1 MLVYHNANLKSYHT
15 FGIDQQCRTL
25 IEVGSVEDLCAIYR
39 SDEWHC
45 QPKLILGKGSN
56 VLFTEYYQGV
66 VLINNLKGLT
76 ISEDESSYRLHV
88 CGGEDWPELVE
99 NLVAKNI
106 PGLENLA
113 MIPGCAGS
121 APIQNIGAY
130 GVEFKDICDYVD
142 YLCLDTLMVKRLQV
156 DECCFGY
163 RDSIFKQHLC
173 GKSIVVAIG
182 IKLDKQWQPRL
193 DYGPLADLPATATLK
208 EIYHQICAVRRDKLP
223 DPNVIGNAGS
233 FFKNPVVT
241 AEYFGILKLNH
252 PNIVAYQTTDGMKL
266 AAGWLIDQCGLKGVM
281 VGGAQVHPN
290 QALVLIN
297 KNDASSQDVIELAHR
312 VCTQVF
318 ERYGV
323 MLEHE
328 VRFFNSYQEV
338 YLQQLAGAKK

>member
-1 MLVYHNANLKSYHT
+1 MLVYHNASLKSYHT

-25 IEVGSVEDLCAIYR
+25 IKVESVEDICAIYR
-39 SDEWHC
+39 SDEWHS
-45 QPKLILGKGSN
+45 QPKLMLGKGSN
-56 VLFTEYYQGV
+56 VLFTECYQGV

-99 NLVAKNI
+99 HLVAKNI

-113 MIPGCAGS
+113 LIPGCAGS

-142 YLCLDTLMVKRLQV
+142 YLCLDSLMVKRLQV

-163 RDSIFKQHLC
+163 RDSIFKQHLL
-173 GKSIVVAIG
+173 GKSVVVAIG
-182 IKLDKQWQPRL
+182 IKLDKQWQPHL
-193 DYGPLADLPATATLK
+193 NYGPLADLPATATLK
-208 EIYHQICAVRRDKLP
+208 EIYHQICVVRREKLP
-223 DPNVIGNAGS
+223 DPDVIGNAGS

-241 AEYFGILKLNH
+241 AECFSTLKLTY
-252 PNIVAYQTTDGMKL
+252 PNIVAYQTSDGMKL

-297 KNDASSQDVIELAHR
+297 KNDASSQDVIELAYL

-338 YLQQLAGAKK
+338 YLQQLVGTKK